1 MRISIST
8 AVTATGLALI
18 AGVLLTLL
26 TGAEALNR
34 LKVNGPIYEDIIYS
48 KDLIADILPPPLY
61 VIESYALANEST
73 LHPDTLT
80 VNAPRVKVLKEQYEE
95 RRAYWKTTRLPDVL
109 KTKLL
114 DDVLVKGDDFWREMQ
129 GVTLPALQANDRNAI
144 VASLSALRVKFHRH
158 EAAVNELVEMGN
170 LFGKEKEAYAASQT
184 SLLQGASYGLGV
196 FLIVLCLAST
206 LFTRRRAIRPLGD
219 MTEAM
224 TRMASGDLKD
234 EPPHLARQ
242 DEIGAMAK
250 ALAIFR
256 DAGLSKRR
264 LESEAEEARQLSDR
278 ERQQRERERL
288 ADADALRFAVEQL
301 GGGLSQLAIGD
312 LSRSLDQPFHP
323 RFETLRKNFNESI
336 STLRLTLRDVLLET
350 DHLNRQGQD
359 LRGGAD
365 NLARRTE
372 QQAAAL
378 EETAAALEQVTS
390 TGKASVARIED
401 TRNLVKDARTAAVQ
415 SSAVVGKAISAM
427 HRIETSS
434 GEIGSIIGT
443 IENIA
448 FQTNLLALN
457 AGVEAARAGEAGK
470 GFAVVAQEVRELA
483 QRSASA
489 AKDIKGL
496 ISTSNTQV
504 QEGVE
509 LVGETGRAL
518 ETIVAEVQEI
528 NRHVMAIVEAAQEQS
543 SGLQQINTA
552 VNQMDQDTQK
562 NAAMVEETTAAS
574 HGLAREASS
583 LNQLLGQFKLS
594 ATFEAPIRAATPA
607 ERPAASPARA
617 LGRKLA
623 TAFSGNAAVKQD
635 WVEF

>member
-73 LHPDTLT
+73 LYPDTLA

-144 VASLSALRVKFHRH
+144 LASLSALRIKFHRH

-170 LFGKEKEAYAASQT
+170 VFGKEKEAYAASQT

-256 DAGLSKRR
+256 DAGLAKRQ
-264 LESEAEEARQLSDR
+264 LETEAEDARQSSDR

-336 STLRLTLRDVLLET
+336 STLRLTLRDVLSET

-427 HRIETSS
+427 HRIETAS

-483 QRSASA
+483 QRSAA
-489 AKDIKGL
+489 AANEIKQLVAKSGQEVTGGVDLVQSTGTVLAEIEAAVSRIDLNIDSIATAAREQSVGL
-496 ISTSNTQV
+496 S
-504 QEGVE
+504 
-509 LVGETGRAL
+509 
-518 ETIVAEVQEI
+518 EI
-528 NRHVMAIVEAAQEQS
+528 NTSV
-543 SGLQQINTA
+543 NTLD
-552 VNQMDQDTQK
+552 QMTQH
-562 NAAMVEETTAAS
+562 NAAMVEETNAATQN
-574 HGLAREASS
+574 LAEAARTLAS
-583 LNQLLGQFKLS
+583 LAGRFDIGANGPA
-594 ATFEAPIRAATPA
+594 ATRRAA
-607 ERPAASPARA
+607 
-617 LGRKLA
+617 
-623 TAFSGNAAVKQD
+623 
-635 WVEF
+635 

>member
-144 VASLSALRVKFHRH
+144 LASLSALRVKFHRH

-170 LFGKEKEAYAASQT
+170 VFGKEKEAYAASQT

-256 DAGLSKRR
+256 DAGLAKRQ
-264 LESEAEEARQLSDR
+264 LETEAEDARQLSDR

-336 STLRLTLRDVLLET
+336 STLRLTLRDVLSET

-390 TGKASVARIED
+390 TGRASVARIED

-427 HRIETSS
+427 HRIETAS

-483 QRSASA
+483 QRSAA
-489 AKDIKGL
+489 AANEIKQLVARSGQEVTGGVDLVQSTGTVLAEIEAVVSRIDLNIDSIATAAREQSVGL
-496 ISTSNTQV
+496 S
-504 QEGVE
+504 
-509 LVGETGRAL
+509 
-518 ETIVAEVQEI
+518 EI
-528 NRHVMAIVEAAQEQS
+528 NTSV
-543 SGLQQINTA
+543 NTLD
-552 VNQMDQDTQK
+552 QMTQH
-562 NAAMVEETTAAS
+562 NAAMVEET
-574 HGLAREASS
+574 
-583 LNQLLGQFKLS
+583 N
-594 ATFEAPIRAATPA
+594 AATQNLA
-607 ERPAASPARA
+607 EAAHT
-617 LGRKLA
+617 LA
-623 TAFSGNAAVKQD
+623 TLAGRFHIGGNGQAAMRHAA
-635 WVEF
+635 